1 MYLRSQERFHRP
13 RNQLALKRPHYLQK
27 SYPNWGHVFPRAT
40 LGSSTWSAPFQQK
53 IASHLTKDHNII
65 RRGKQARPKFRVH
78 RLEIFVSPQ
87 RLQLAHQRK
96 HSLAFLGCSRCF
108 FRSFVLLFHFLPAVS
123 RWDWPRGS
131 PVKPLFND
139 FPVV

>member
-65 RRGKQARPKFRVH
+65 RRGKQARAKFRVH
-78 RLEIFVSPQ
+78 RREIFVSPQ

-96 HSLAFLGCSRCF
+96 HSLAFWGCCRCF
-108 FRSFVLLFHFLPAVS
+108 CRSSVLLLPFYLLFH
-123 RWDWPRGS
+123 RWGLAKG
-131 PVKPLFND
+131 VAGKATF
-139 FPVV
+139 